1 MSKPNRKIVRLQ
13 QMRAQR
19 SAAAKTQ
26 FVDIYFEN
34 EDGVEEVCTLPT
46 QDDWPL
52 EVIEQVQEKGGD
64 ADLGLLRELALPPES
79 FDRLVKIGKLTVGEL
94 KEIVEQLSDEA
105 GTTEGEG
112 SGSSTSSE
120 STPGAS
126 EPTSS
131 ATTPAAA

>member
-1 MSKPNRKIVRLQ
+1 MSKPNRKVVRLQ

-19 SAAAKTQ
+19 AQAAKTQ

-34 EDGVEEVCTLPT
+34 PDGVEEVCTLPT
-46 QDDWPL
+46 QDDWPV
-52 EVIEQVQEKGGD
+52 EVIEEVQEKGGD
-64 ADLGLLRELALPPES
+64 ANIGLLRELALPPES
-79 FDRLVKIGKLTVGEL
+79 FDRLVKVGKLTVGEL
-94 KEIVEQLSDEA
+94 KAIVDELSDEA

-126 EPTSS
+126 APTSS

>member
-19 SAAAKTQ
+19 AQAAKTQ

-34 EDGVEEVCTLPT
+34 ENGVEEVCTLPT
-46 QDDWPL
+46 QDDWPV
-52 EVIEQVQEKGGD
+52 EVIEEVQEKGGD
-64 ADLGLLRELALPPES
+64 ANIGLLRELALPPES
-79 FDRLVKIGKLTVGEL
+79 FDRLVKVGRLTVGEL
-94 KEIVEQLSDEA
+94 KEIVEALADEA

-112 SGSSTSSE
+112 SGSSTSST

>member
-1 MSKPNRKIVRLQ
+1 MSKPNRKVVRLQ

-19 SAAAKTQ
+19 QAAAKVQ
-26 FVDIYFEN
+26 FVDIVFDN
-34 EDGVEEVCTLPT
+34 EEGVEETCTFPV

-52 EVIEQVQEKGGD
+52 EVIEEVEEKGGN
-64 ADLGLLRELALPPES
+64 ANLNVLRELATPPDA
-79 FDRLVKIGKLTVGEL
+79 FDRLVKVAKLTVGEL
-94 KEIVEQLSDEA
+94 KDLIEAMDGEA
-105 GTTEGEG
+105 GTSQGED
-112 SGSSTSSE
+112 SGSSPSSE

>member
-19 SAAAKTQ
+19 ASAAKTQ

-34 EDGVEEVCTLPT
+34 ENGLEEVCTLPT
-46 QDDWPL
+46 QDDWPV
-52 EVIEQVQEKGGD
+52 EVIEEVQEKGGD
-64 ADLGLLRELALPPES
+64 ANIGLLRSVAVPPES
-79 FDRLVKIGKLTVGEL
+79 FDRLVKVGKLTVGEL
-94 KEIVEQLSDEA
+94 KEIVDQLGDEA
-105 GTTEGEG
+105 GTSEGEG

-120 STPGAS
+120 STQEPSA
-126 EPTSS
+126 PTSS

>member
-1 MSKPNRKIVRLQ
+1 VSKPNRKVIRLQ

-19 SAAAKTQ
+19 AAAAKTQ

-34 EDGVEEVCTLPT
+34 ENGLEEVCTLPT
-46 QDDWPL
+46 QDDWPV
-52 EVIEQVQEKGGD
+52 EVIEEVQEKGGD
-64 ADLGLLRELALPPES
+64 ANIGLLRELALPPES
-79 FDRLVKIGKLTVGEL
+79 FDRLVKVGKLTVGEL
-94 KEIVEQLSDEA
+94 KDIVEALADEA

-112 SGSSTSSE
+112 SGSSTSSA

>member
-19 SAAAKTQ
+19 ASAAKVQ

-34 EDGVEEVCTLPT
+34 EQGVEEVCTLPT
-46 QDDWPL
+46 QDDWPV
-52 EVIEQVQEKGGD
+52 EVIEEVEKKGGD
-64 ADLGLLRELALPPES
+64 ANIGLLRELALPPES

-94 KEIVEQLSDEA
+94 KGIVEDLADEA

-126 EPTSS
+126 APTSS
-131 ATTPAAA
+131 ATTQAVA

>member
-1 MSKPNRKIVRLQ
+1 MSKPNRKVIRLQ

-19 SAAAKTQ
+19 AAAAKTQ

-34 EDGVEEVCTLPT
+34 ENGLEEVCTLPT
-46 QDDWPL
+46 QDDWPV
-52 EVIEQVQEKGGD
+52 EVIEEVQEKGGD
-64 ADLGLLRELALPPES
+64 ANIGLLRELALPPES
-79 FDRLVKIGKLTVGEL
+79 FDRLVKVGKLTVGEL
-94 KEIVEQLSDEA
+94 KDIVEALADEA

-112 SGSSTSSE
+112 SGSSTSSA

>member
-1 MSKPNRKIVRLQ
+1 MSKPNRKVVRLQ

-19 SAAAKTQ
+19 AQAAKTQ

-34 EDGVEEVCTLPT
+34 ENGVEEVCTLPT
-46 QDDWPL
+46 QDDWPV
-52 EVIEQVQEKGGD
+52 EVIEEVQEKGGD
-64 ADLGLLRELALPPES
+64 ANIGLLRELALPPES
-79 FDRLVKIGKLTVGEL
+79 FDRLVKVGRLTVGEL
-94 KEIVEQLSDEA
+94 KEIVEALADEA

-112 SGSSTSSE
+112 SGSSTSST

>member
-1 MSKPNRKIVRLQ
+1 MSKPNRKVVRLQ

-19 SAAAKTQ
+19 ASAGKVQ
-26 FVDIYFEN
+26 FVDVIFEN
-34 EDGVEEVCTLPT
+34 EHGQEETCTLPT
-46 QDDWPL
+46 QDDWPV
-52 EVIEQVQEKGGD
+52 EVIEEVQEKGGD
-64 ADLGLLRELALPPES
+64 ANIGLLRELAVPPES
-79 FDRLVKIGKLTVGEL
+79 FDRLVKVGKLTVGEL
-94 KEIVEQLSDEA
+94 KDIVEDLSDEA

-126 EPTSS
+126 APTSS

>member
-19 SAAAKTQ
+19 AAAAKVQ

-34 EDGVEEVCTLPT
+34 ADGIEEVCTLPT
-46 QDDWPL
+46 QDDWPV
-52 EVIEQVQEKGGD
+52 EVIEEVQEKGGN
-64 ADLGLLRELALPPES
+64 ANIGIFRELAQPPES
-79 FDRLVKIGKLTVGEL
+79 FDRLVKVGKLTVGEL
-94 KEIVEQLSDEA
+94 TAIIEELDEEA
-105 GTTEGEG
+105 GTEQGEG

-120 STPGAS
+120 STQEPSA
-126 EPTSS
+126 PTSS

>member
-19 SAAAKTQ
+19 AEAAKTQ

-34 EDGVEEVCTLPT
+34 ETGVEEVCTLPT
-46 QDDWPL
+46 QDDWPV
-52 EVIEQVQEKGGD
+52 EIIEEVQEKGGD
-64 ADLGLLRELALPPES
+64 ANIGLLRELALPPES
-79 FDRLVKIGKLTVGEL
+79 FDRLVKVGRLTVGEL
-94 KEIVEQLSDEA
+94 KEIVEALADEA

-112 SGSSTSSE
+112 SGSSTSST

-126 EPTSS
+126 APTSS

>member
-1 MSKPNRKIVRLQ
+1 MSKPNRKVIRLQ

-19 SAAAKTQ
+19 AQASKTQ

-34 EDGVEEVCTLPT
+34 ENGVEEVCTLPT
-46 QDDWPL
+46 QDDWPV
-52 EVIEQVQEKGGD
+52 EVIEEVQEKGGD
-64 ADLGLLRELALPPES
+64 ANIGLLRELALPPES
-79 FDRLVKIGKLTVGEL
+79 FDRLVKVGKLTVGEL
-94 KEIVEQLSDEA
+94 REIVEDLSDEA

-126 EPTSS
+126 APTSS
-131 ATTPAAA
+131 ATTQAVA

>member
-19 SAAAKTQ
+19 VAAAKTQ

-34 EDGVEEVCTLPT
+34 EEGVEEVCTLPT
-46 QDDWPL
+46 QDDWP
-52 EVIEQVQEKGGD
+52 IEIIEEVQEKGGD
-64 ADLGLLRELALPPES
+64 ANIGLLRELALPPES
-79 FDRLVKIGKLTVGEL
+79 FDRLVKVGKLTVGEL
-94 KEIVEQLSDEA
+94 KDIVDQLSDEA

-112 SGSSTSSE
+112 SGSSTSSG
-120 STPGAS
+120 STQEPSA
-126 EPTSS
+126 PTSS

>member
-1 MSKPNRKIVRLQ
+1 MSKPNRKVIRLQ
-13 QMRAQR
+13 QMRAQHA
-19 SAAAKTQ
+19 SAAKTQ

-34 EDGVEEVCTLPT
+34 ENGVEEVCTLPT
-46 QDDWPL
+46 QDDWPV
-52 EVIEQVQEKGGD
+52 EVIEEVQEKGGD
-64 ADLGLLRELALPPES
+64 ANIGLLRQLARPPES
-79 FDRLVKIGKLTVGEL
+79 FDRLVKVGKLTVGEL
-94 KEIVEQLSDEA
+94 KEIVEELSDEA

-112 SGSSTSSE
+112 SGSSTSSA